1 MSTITQRENKSKGTT
16 FQAKV
21 RKAGRSL
28 SKTFDSK
35 EAALY
40 WASRIE
46 DGLNKYRSNV
56 SNNHRMTELAPL
68 LGFVP
73 ARVLNALSKVP
84 YTLTDILDAS
94 FDADAMVGVYF
105 LINKDE
111 VVYVGQSKTNIL
123 DRIAKHKRNGK
134 EFGRYAFI
142 RSTSDQVDN
151 LERMYIEAFFPPWN
165 VTTSNSA
172 IKL

>member
-1 MSTITQRENKSKGTT
+1 MPTISQRQNKLKGTT

-35 EAALY
+35 EAAEY

-46 DGLNKYRSNV
+46 DGLTRYRSNV

-84 YTLTDILDAS
+84 YTLTDILESSLDA
-94 FDADAMVGVYF
+94 ATMVGVYF

-123 DRIAKHKRNGK
+123 DRIAKHKRNGRAF
-134 EFGRYAFI
+134 ERYAYI
-142 RSTSDQVDN
+142 QCALGDVDN
-151 LERMYIEAFFPPWN
+151 LERMYIEAFFPVGN
-165 VTTSNSA
+165 ISTSNST
-172 IKL
+172 IEV